1 MKLLISFITAVS
13 LGLTCT
19 VLGGDNYSALAAQ
32 GYRWVTINGPY
43 ACNTEQGVER
53 IVARHTDVTEL
64 QVVESIECYYLIP
77 GTIVQVIKE
86 DPTRGLSEMRL
97 GSITRSLWTYTI
109 FLSKHPVKD
118 TYGVIETPE
127 SCAFDPQF
135 LFSGAR
141 ITSGEFVHTKVW
153 RWGGRGGR
161 LTRNPPFLA
170 AEC

>member
-1 MKLLISFITAVS
+1 MKLLISFMTAVS

-43 ACNTEQGVER
+43 ACHTEQGVER
-53 IVARHTDVTEL
+53 IVARHTDETEL
-64 QVVESIECYYLIP
+64 QVVENIQCYYLIP

-86 DPTRGLSEMRL
+86 NPARGLSEMRL
-97 GSITRSLWTYTI
+97 GSIARSLWTYTI

-127 SCAFDPQF
+127 NAGLIPTADTAIVPELPSDSSTARTRP
-135 LFSGAR
+135 SG
-141 ITSGEFVHTKVW
+141 
-153 RWGGRGGR
+153 
-161 LTRNPPFLA
+161 NP
-170 AEC
+170 

>member
-1 MKLLISFITAVS
+1 MKLLIPFITAVS

-19 VLGGDNYSALAAQ
+19 ILGGDNYSALAAR

-53 IVARHTDVTEL
+53 IVARHTDATEL
-64 QVVESIECYYLIP
+64 QVVENIQCYYLIP

-86 DPTRGLSEMRL
+86 DPARGLSEMRL
-97 GSITRSLWTYTI
+97 GSIIRSLWTYAI

-127 SCAFDPQF
+127 N
-135 LFSGAR
+135 SGLIPTADTAIVPGLPSDSSTAR
-141 ITSGEFVHTKVW
+141 TRPSG
-153 RWGGRGGR
+153 
-161 LTRNPPFLA
+161 NP
-170 AEC
+170 